1 MENIV
6 ILNQG
11 GIVRFIIEK
20 NTELNK
26 KLSYKEE
33 MYRKYLPRQK
43 YDTNQN
49 YKVISRMIK
58 KELNLRG
65 YSEITVW
72 RVLKIYNTDKAFYKR
87 IESGEPIKK
96 VYCELFNIK
105 EQKKKEVVK
114 EVETKIVKEVVTEIS
129 SLEDCYQ
136 FANKIKNFIV
146 GLEPL
151 EEIEVPMEKVRAELF
166 YCSKAIQK
174 KQTEIA
180 QNRKWDP
187 EEY

>member
-1 MENIV
+1 MGNIV

-11 GIVRFIIEK
+11 DVVHFIIDK
-20 NTELNK
+20 NAKLNK
-26 KLSYKEE
+26 KASYKEE

-87 IESGEPIKK
+87 IESGEPIKR
-96 VYCELFNIK
+96 VYCELFHIK
-105 EQKKKEVVK
+105 EQKKKEVIK
-114 EVETKIVKEVVTEIS
+114 EVETKIVREVVTEIN
-129 SLEDCYQ
+129 SLDDCYQ
-136 FANKIKNFIV
+136 FANKIKDYLTS
-146 GLEPL
+146 LEPI
-151 EEIEVPMEKVRAELF
+151 EEIEEPMEKVRRELF
-166 YCSKAIQK
+166 FCSKAIQK
-174 KQTEIA
+174 KQSEIA

>member
-11 GIVRFIIEK
+11 DVVHFIIDK
-20 NTELNK
+20 NAKLNK
-26 KLSYKEE
+26 KASYKEE
-33 MYRKYLPRQK
+33 MYEKYLPRQK
-43 YDTNQN
+43 YNTNQN

-58 KELNLRG
+58 KELNIRG

-105 EQKKKEVVK
+105 EQKKKETVK
-114 EVETKIVKEVVTEIS
+114 EVETKIVREVVTEIN
-129 SLEDCYQ
+129 SLDDCYQ
-136 FANKIKNFIV
+136 FVNKIKDYLTS
-146 GLEPL
+146 LEPI
-151 EEIEVPMEKVRAELF
+151 EEIEEPMEKVRKELF
-166 YCSKAIQK
+166 LCSKAIQK
-174 KQTEIA
+174 KQSEIA